1 MNFAAWA
8 GKRSKWSPEAIVP
21 SNTRPGGE
29 PPRNTDCSPRAAPIT
44 TGRERVLSSRVACRR
59 CPRGLRRYGR
69 SGPTSVAQFFSVHP
83 ENPQP
88 RLIRQAVD
96 IIRGGGVIAYPTD
109 SCYALGCHIGDKAA
123 MERIRRIRD
132 VDERHH
138 FTLVCRNLSEVGQ
151 FAKVDNIQYRLIRAN
166 TPGSYT
172 FILRATR
179 DVPRRLLHPRH
190 TIGVRIPDHTVAMA
204 LLDELGEPL
213 LSSTLILPA
222 HGVALNDAQEIR
234 RFLEHQ
240 VDLVIDSGPCDGEV
254 TTVIDLATDAPRLVR
269 EGRGDIRPFGFVKEA
284 LH

>member
-1 MNFAAWA
+1 M
-8 GKRSKWSPEAIVP
+8 
-21 SNTRPGGE
+21 
-29 PPRNTDCSPRAAPIT
+29 
-44 TGRERVLSSRVACRR
+44 
-59 CPRGLRRYGR
+59 
-69 SGPTSVAQFFSVHP
+69 AQYFSLHP

-88 RLIRQAVD
+88 RLVRHAVE
-96 IIRGGGVIAYPTD
+96 IIREGGVVAYPTD
-109 SCYALGCHIGDKAA
+109 SCYALGCHVGDKTA

-151 FAKVDNIQYRLIRAN
+151 FAKVDNLQYRLIRAN

-179 DVPRRLLHPRH
+179 EVPRRLLTPRH
-190 TIGVRIPDHTVAMA
+190 TIGVRIPDHVVAQA
-204 LLDELGEPL
+204 LLEALGEPL

-222 HGVALNDAQEIR
+222 HGQPLNDAQEIR

-240 VDLVIDSGPCDGEV
+240 VDLVIDSGPCEGEV
-254 TTVIDLATDAPRLVR
+254 TTVVDLATDAPRLVR

>member
-1 MNFAAWA
+1 M
-8 GKRSKWSPEAIVP
+8 
-21 SNTRPGGE
+21 
-29 PPRNTDCSPRAAPIT
+29 
-44 TGRERVLSSRVACRR
+44 
-59 CPRGLRRYGR
+59 
-69 SGPTSVAQFFSVHP
+69 AQYFSVHP

-88 RLIRQAVD
+88 RLVRHAVE
-96 IIRGGGVIAYPTD
+96 IIREGGVIAYPTD
-109 SCYALGCHIGDKAA
+109 SCYALGCHVGDKAA

-151 FAKVDNIQYRLIRAN
+151 FAKVDNLQYRLIRAN

-179 DVPRRLLHPRH
+179 DVPRRLLTPRH
-190 TIGVRIPDHTVAMA
+190 TIGVRIPDHIVAQA
-204 LLDELGEPL
+204 LLEALGEPL

-222 HGVALNDAQEIR
+222 HGQPLNDAQEIR

>member
-1 MNFAAWA
+1 M
-8 GKRSKWSPEAIVP
+8 
-21 SNTRPGGE
+21 
-29 PPRNTDCSPRAAPIT
+29 
-44 TGRERVLSSRVACRR
+44 
-59 CPRGLRRYGR
+59 
-69 SGPTSVAQFFSVHP
+69 AQYFSVHP
-83 ENPQP
+83 DNPQP
-88 RLIRQAVD
+88 RLIRHAVE
-96 IIRGGGVIAYPTD
+96 IIRKGGVIAYPTD

-138 FTLVCRNLSEVGQ
+138 LTLVCRNLSEVGQ
-151 FAKVDNIQYRLIRAN
+151 FAKVDNMQYRLIRAN

-204 LLDELGEPL
+204 LLEELGEPL

-234 RFLEHQ
+234 RHLEHQ
-240 VDLVIDSGPCDGEV
+240 LDLVIDSGPCNGEV
-254 TTVIDLATDAPRLVR
+254 TTVIDLASDQPVLLR
-269 EGRGDIRPFGFVKEA
+269 EGKGDVRPFGFVKQA

>member
-1 MNFAAWA
+1 M
-8 GKRSKWSPEAIVP
+8 
-21 SNTRPGGE
+21 
-29 PPRNTDCSPRAAPIT
+29 
-44 TGRERVLSSRVACRR
+44 
-59 CPRGLRRYGR
+59 
-69 SGPTSVAQFFSVHP
+69 AQYFSVHP
-83 ENPQP
+83 DNPQP
-88 RLIRQAVD
+88 RLIRHAVE
-96 IIRGGGVIAYPTD
+96 IIRKGGVIAYPTD

-138 FTLVCRNLSEVGQ
+138 LTLVCRNLSEVGQ
-151 FAKVDNIQYRLIRAN
+151 FAKVDNMQYRLIRAN

-190 TIGVRIPDHTVAMA
+190 TIGIRIPHHIVAMA
-204 LLDELGEPL
+204 LLEELGEPL

-234 RFLEHQ
+234 RHLEHRL
-240 VDLVIDSGPCDGEV
+240 DLVIDSGPCNGEV
-254 TTVIDLATDAPRLVR
+254 TTVIDLASDQPVLLR
-269 EGRGDIRPFGFVKEA
+269 EGKGDVRPFGFVKQA

>member
-1 MNFAAWA
+1 M
-8 GKRSKWSPEAIVP
+8 
-21 SNTRPGGE
+21 
-29 PPRNTDCSPRAAPIT
+29 
-44 TGRERVLSSRVACRR
+44 
-59 CPRGLRRYGR
+59 
-69 SGPTSVAQFFSVHP
+69 AQYFSVHP
-83 ENPQP
+83 ENPQT
-88 RLIRQAVD
+88 RLIRHAVD

-151 FAKVDNIQYRLIRAN
+151 FAKVDNLQYRLIRAN

-179 DVPRRLLHPRH
+179 DLPRRLLTPRH
-190 TIGVRIPDHTVAMA
+190 TIGVRIPNHPVALA
-204 LLDELGEPL
+204 LLEELNEPL
-213 LSSTLILPA
+213 LSSTMILPA
-222 HGVALNDAQEIR
+222 HGQPLNDAHDIR
-234 RFLEHQ
+234 HHLERQ
-240 VDLVIDSGPCDGEV
+240 LDLVIDSGPCEGEV
-254 TTVIDLATDAPRLVR
+254 TTVVDLSGDAPRLVR

>member
-1 MNFAAWA
+1 M
-8 GKRSKWSPEAIVP
+8 
-21 SNTRPGGE
+21 
-29 PPRNTDCSPRAAPIT
+29 
-44 TGRERVLSSRVACRR
+44 
-59 CPRGLRRYGR
+59 
-69 SGPTSVAQFFSVHP
+69 AQYFSVHP
-83 ENPQP
+83 DNPQP

-96 IIRGGGVIAYPTD
+96 IIRAGGVIAYPTD

-138 FTLVCRNLSEVGQ
+138 FTLVCRALSEIGQ
-151 FAKVDNIQYRLIRAN
+151 FAKVDNLQYRLIRAN

-179 DVPRRLLHPRH
+179 DLPRRLLTPRH
-190 TIGVRIPDHTVAMA
+190 TIGVRVPDHPVPLA
-204 LLDELGEPL
+204 LLDALNEPL

-222 HGVALNDAQEIR
+222 HGQPLNDPQDIR
-234 RFLEHQ
+234 KHLEHAL
-240 VDLVIDSGPCDGEV
+240 DLVIDSGPCDGAL
-254 TTVIDLATDAPRLVR
+254 TTVVDLSGDAPRLVR